1 MSRWAMKRSF
11 STVLFYTRVAQEQ
24 KPGFNTGFNM
34 GLFRSLRGMYT
45 IPQSTWIR
53 SKHMAQNETFDFA
66 DQEQLREIIQYI
78 EEPELPKPG
87 TIKDAPLR
95 DLGRVIELESEFLV
109 VMPPNLALRM
119 PKKDGTTLD
128 SVRDQVISMVA
139 MHVNVLDQE

>member
-1 MSRWAMKRSF
+1 
-11 STVLFYTRVAQEQ
+11 
-24 KPGFNTGFNM
+24 
-34 GLFRSLRGMYT
+34 
-45 IPQSTWIR
+45 
-53 SKHMAQNETFDFA
+53 MAQNETFDFA

>member
-1 MSRWAMKRSF
+1 
-11 STVLFYTRVAQEQ
+11 
-24 KPGFNTGFNM
+24 
-34 GLFRSLRGMYT
+34 
-45 IPQSTWIR
+45 
-53 SKHMAQNETFDFA
+53 MAQNETFDFA

-78 EEPELPKPG
+78 EEPERPKHG

-139 MHVNVLDQE
+139 MHVNILDQE